1 MAGCVG
7 QVFLFEERLRLASP
21 TPDVLVLTGC
31 IGALEH
37 YVSSPLNNY
46 KTGDKTGVIL
56 QSNGPSRLRPLV
68 LFVL

>member
-7 QVFLFEERLRLASP
+7 QAFLFEERLRLASP

-46 KTGDKTGVIL
+46 KMGVIL